1 MFGWLKKK
9 NDQAQPAADMPAAN
23 DDMMSNP
30 VAEST
35 VDAAPEAPVMEEA
48 SSEGSEEVSE
58 DGLKHLQNAIR
69 NLSSVQETYFRRLLR
84 ILKMGTL
91 ID

>member
-1 MFGWLKKK
+1 MKKK
-9 NDQAQPAADMPAAN
+9 EEIIETQAKLT
-23 DDMMSNP
+23 SNELEDLSW
-30 VAEST
+30 AIEELQQL
-35 VDAAPEAPVMEEA
+35 VD
-48 SSEGSEEVSE
+48 SEEVSE